1 MIFKNHLGLLFLF
14 IGLTTQAQTVRFTY
28 DASGNRTQRVA
39 GTIDVK
45 PVLLLLNG
53 KCKSL

>member
-1 MIFKNHLGLLFLF
+1 MKKLSVTFSVLLITVSAFS
-14 IGLTTQAQTVRFTY
+14 QTVRFTY

-53 KCKSL
+53 KCKSI